1 MFSISYQ
8 VLKFEFIHER
18 IGNFNIKESFSANVF
33 LSVFLSV
40 FFADS
45 NLLEL
50 LFRILHP
57 QLA

>member
-1 MFSISYQ
+1 M
-8 VLKFEFIHER
+8 LNFEFIHER
-18 IGNFNIKESFSANVF
+18 IGNFNIKVLFSAN
-33 LSVFLSV
+33 VFLSV

-57 QLA
+57 QLE